1 MEDITKIGPVGLKGL
16 KGVNSTDNQE
26 NFDFANLDWK
36 PISSSS
42 NNWLQSAMSL
52 EDVYEYN
59 TGQELGTSQYDKG
72 IYLQH
77 ELENIEDTRAREQS
91 TLDRWANSG
100 VKMLGTFGT
109 TFIDGTLGTLV
120 GIGTGIAN
128 VIDDDENTTFISGMW
143 DNAVTNLTQQ
153 ASNYLEDNFKNYRTS
168 WEQNAAWYERL
179 GTANFWSEGVL
190 KNMGFMM
197 GTAASMVAFGG
208 LGKVTGLARQLDK
221 LGKVGKAVGWTG
233 RTLLSTVGES
243 AIEAKNSMDVSLR
256 SIDLAQAQLYE
267 DASKNLE
274 ARYQNDLALA
284 QANPDESSRAFNTF
298 LVEENYK
305 KQRAELENSKAALEA
320 EKKKAL
326 VTASNNIF
334 LANMAFLAITNNIN
348 MGSLIRGG
356 YNNSSDLLKHIRRQV
371 DGQEVVDL
379 NAFAKG
385 ILNGTAS
392 YTTEQIE
399 NLTGKTI
406 GRGLLNMA
414 AEGFQEGGQKVAS
427 TSNEM
432 QAQAKL
438 NKFVNSL
445 KYTDDEINVT
455 PLFTHTLNPTVN
467 EELAD
472 YVTALGHTFEE
483 EFGTIASPGWEEV
496 FIGAISS
503 GIGTPTVRRSTS
515 VQDGKV
521 VQGPYKLGWTGNA
534 FWEAQQE
541 IVGDKPIIDEYVSQL
556 NNYIQ
561 DPKMQEKIKAA
572 VTSAS
577 INDKQ
582 TQALMNGDIAEYK
595 NLELAQVVNS
605 AIFFKNAG
613 LMDDY
618 MALYDN
624 YEGSL
629 SDEDLKELYALTYS
643 PVSKDSPLSEQ
654 QEEDIRNNIRQ
665 KAKSTKSKIEKVID
679 KYNWNYE
686 HYSDKFA
693 DNYRDRAIQEL
704 TYIDSLSWD
713 IARRIDEMNKEAES
727 IQGDDQGSVQ
737 KRQSIEKAVRQ
748 LTNTK
753 NALDKRFRE
762 YTRNPKSLEQQL
774 QLWQDEYDKYQIGKN
789 AEQTLERYKNATTI
803 KDIWDI
809 YRHTEDSSRDK
820 VFEEAKKKADPKIK
834 ALMQQFQDFS
844 SDIELI
850 EGMIEKENST
860 LPENIRD
867 QINAYEKRWIRSIA
881 EDIINDDSPSL
892 TRQSIK
898 DKIEEQINIIS
909 DRLDELVQEDED
921 GNYYIEE
928 KDNDE
933 WNFLRMQRETF
944 RNYWNQLSKL
954 DSTRNAGAA
963 SDKQDDT
970 EEQKEEDKD
979 VEDNTLKTT
988 TVKGIEIK
996 HVEDA
1001 DSYSNDSTKLIKFKN
1016 NLNAY
1021 IQTEEIDFLKGIIEG
1036 IKDGV
1041 VVPTKI
1047 VSTLSDTIEDNWAE
1061 LQEWYNNKYQ
1071 QEEKGPKIEEKED
1084 DTEEVA
1090 KSKDS
1095 LTGHVFEKYRFSELA
1110 SNKKLVLNP
1119 NAQELNGR
1127 YKIQEFIDLYMNK
1140 LPAGTKVSYIHNY
1153 NYPNKIF
1160 LGIKLSDIPK
1170 SVGIDRNKV
1179 TVETTNEGDY
1189 VIVGTLGYD
1198 EKNNPGTAEQW
1209 SLINNILVEEFKN
1222 SGSTSQHFVG
1232 SKSNEIKGIT
1242 GGQLVNKGLNQDTET
1257 SKSLEELLLNSVS
1270 NPHGL
1275 SISNLKFAVVE
1286 GTTENPKNKYV
1297 RVDLNDTLYDYKG
1310 RPGQVLLYVPD
1321 GLGNYVPTPID
1332 PIFWKD
1338 IKGDNTGSW
1347 GTYLSNL
1354 KASLLQ
1360 EVRNGN
1366 KKEAIKKL
1374 AELRDMLIFGVG
1386 NNIFYNEDSN
1396 TLTYQINGAE
1406 VFKIEDAP
1414 SFYRALDELNPR
1426 VNISLSVLRS
1436 NPSFYSRLLKTNL
1449 AILGTV
1455 GSQFYLYP
1463 VNNKGDMVKNQP
1475 SQTSSKPFV
1484 RRNTLNIIYYN
1495 DGQYKTDGTNIY
1507 DYKGNHLNDSRLE
1520 QEIESVLGIQ
1530 NDVYPQ
1536 TVVGGIT
1543 YYETPTGVYITKQ
1556 KGYRKL
1562 TQQEESKYREKK
1574 QKQKL
1579 KEKQDDV
1586 IPPPPIDMAPVEDT
1600 LPEPQEG
1607 DTIPPAQEV
1616 VAVQQPKQNYN
1627 GEDANQLK
1635 TQKDLNNQK
1644 KNPIFASLRNRE
1656 SRTRIVEAIQNAGY
1670 TGNLKTPADITN
1682 ALQTLNVPIDNVN
1695 NIDDIIDI
1703 INNCR

>member
-26 NFDFANLDWK
+26 NFDFANQDWK

-52 EDVYEYN
+52 DDVYEYN
-59 TGQELGTSQYDKG
+59 TGQELGASQYDKG

-77 ELENIEDTRAREQS
+77 ELENIEDTRAKEQS
-91 TLDRWANSG
+91 AWSKWANSG

-120 GIGTGIAN
+120 GVGTGIAN

-208 LGKVTGLARQLDK
+208 LGKLTGLSKQLDK
-221 LGKVGKAVGWTG
+221 LGKVGKAAGWTG

-243 AIEAKNSMDVSLR
+243 AIEAKNSMDASLR
-256 SIDLAQAQLYE
+256 SIDLAEAQLYE

-274 ARYQNDLALA
+274 ERYQNDLALA

-298 LVEENYK
+298 LLEENYK
-305 KQRAELENSKAALEA
+305 KQRAELENSKKALEA

-385 ILNGTAS
+385 ILSGTAS

-445 KYTDDEINVT
+445 KYTDDDGNVT

-483 EFGTIASPGWEEV
+483 EFGTVASPGWEEV

-624 YEGSL
+624 YEDSL

-654 QEEDIRNNIRQ
+654 QEADIRNNIRQ
-665 KAKSTKSKIEKVID
+665 KAKSTKDKIEKVID

-737 KRQSIEKAVRQ
+737 KRQSIEKSVRQ

-753 NALDKRFRE
+753 NSLDKRFRE
-762 YTRNPKSLEQQL
+762 YTRNPKSLERQL
-774 QLWQDEYDKYQIGKN
+774 QLWQDEYDKYQIGNN

-809 YRHTEDSSRDK
+809 YRHTEDASRDK
-820 VFEEAKKKADPKIK
+820 VFEEAKKKANPKIK

-850 EGMIEKENST
+850 EGMIERENSA

-898 DKIEEQINIIS
+898 DKIEEQINTIS
-909 DRLDELVQEDED
+909 DRLDELVQEDEN

-944 RNYWNQLSKL
+944 RNYYKQLDKL
-954 DSTRNAGAA
+954 ESTRNAGAA
-963 SDKQDDT
+963 SS
-970 EEQKEEDKD
+970 EQENKEEPQEDEEPE
-979 VEDNTLKTT
+979 EDNTLKTT
-988 TVKGIEIK
+988 IVKGIEIK
-996 HVEDA
+996 HVENA
-1001 DSYSNDSTKLIKFKN
+1001 DSYPNDSTKLIKFKN

-1047 VSTLSDTIEDNWAE
+1047 VGTLSDTIEDNWAE
-1061 LQEWYNNKYQ
+1061 LQEWYDKKYQ
-1071 QEEKGPKIEEKED
+1071 QEEEGPKIEEKED
-1084 DTEEVA
+1084 NTEEVA

-1110 SNKKLVLNP
+1110 TNKRLVLNP
-1119 NAQELNGR
+1119 SAQELNGR

-1140 LPAGTKVSYIHNY
+1140 LPAGTKVSYIHNP

-1170 SVGIDRNKV
+1170 SVGLDRNKV

-1242 GGQLVNKGLNQDTET
+1242 GGQLVTKGLNQDTET
-1257 SKSLEELLLNSVS
+1257 SKSLEDLLLNSTS

-1275 SISNLKFAVVE
+1275 SMSNLKFAVVE
-1286 GTTENPKNKYV
+1286 GTAENPKNKYV

-1338 IKGDNTGSW
+1338 IKDDNTGSW
-1347 GTYLSNL
+1347 GTYLANL

-1396 TLTYQINGAE
+1396 TLTYQVNGAE
-1406 VFKIEDAP
+1406 VFKIDDAP
-1414 SFYRALDELNPR
+1414 SFYKALDELNPR

-1484 RRNTLNIIYYN
+1484 RRNTLSIIYYN
-1495 DGQYKTDGTNIY
+1495 DSQYKTDGTNIY
-1507 DYKGNHLNDSRLE
+1507 DYKGNHLNDSKLE

-1543 YYETPTGVYITKQ
+1543 YYETPTGVYIAKQ

-1586 IPPPPIDMAPVEDT
+1586 IPPPPIDMAPIEDT

-1607 DTIPPAQEV
+1607 DIIPPVQEGT
-1616 VAVQQPKQNYN
+1616 AAQQPKQNYN

-1635 TQKDLNNQK
+1635 AQKDLDNQK

-1670 TGNLKTPADITN
+1670 TGNLKTPADITS
-1682 ALQTLNVPIDNVN
+1682 ALQSLNVPIDNVS